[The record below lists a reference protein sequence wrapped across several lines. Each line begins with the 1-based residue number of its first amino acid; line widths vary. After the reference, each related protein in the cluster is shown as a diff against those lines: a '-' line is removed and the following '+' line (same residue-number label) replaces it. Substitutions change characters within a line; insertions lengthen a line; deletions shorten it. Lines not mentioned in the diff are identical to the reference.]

1 MEFKREFKGYKR
13 AEVDAYI
20 TRLNESH
27 ESDSARQ
34 RDTIYELKNKLNAAE
49 KELAELKE
57 QSSVVTKAIENAVAK
72 ADEIERLSKLKYRQ
86 EMEQLKAFHEKWL
99 SYYKKLLKKYPTDGA
114 LHELGAFNRSMS
126 EILDRGEAALPADQY
141 RKEND
146 RLGERRRIGYI
157 DVAAPESD
165 LSDDEIM
172 REILPD
178 LPAGETDFRPEEM
191 VREYLGNRSAAEK
204 APPRKKSEK
213 AKKPV
218 DKRDAPAAKK
228 SDARPADY
236 PDRSE
241 SGFSFEEALHPTEN
255 LEDIM
260 RDLGL
265 FGD

>member
-20 TRLNESH
+20 ARLNESH

-99 SYYKKLLKKYPTDGA
+99 SYYKKLLKKYPSDGS

-126 EILDRGEAALPADQY
+126 EILGRDETAQPADQY
-141 RKEND
+141 RSESD

-191 VREYLGNRSAAEK
+191 VREYLGNRAAAENP
-204 APPRKKSEK
+204 PPRKKGEK
-213 AKKPV
+213 AKKPA
-218 DKRDAPAAKK
+218 DKRAASAAKK